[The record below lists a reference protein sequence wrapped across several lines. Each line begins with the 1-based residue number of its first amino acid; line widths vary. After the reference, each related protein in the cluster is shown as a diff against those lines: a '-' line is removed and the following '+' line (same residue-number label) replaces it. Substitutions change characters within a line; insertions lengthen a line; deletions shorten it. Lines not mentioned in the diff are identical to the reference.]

1 MTNQSKQWVHG
12 LFAAIIGGGA
22 SAVTA
27 GVTVSAIRPDTF
39 NFAGQVWPTLELM
52 TALFIVNGFIAA
64 FAYLK
69 QSPLP
74 AESLEVTETKTV
86 VLTETSK

>member
-1 MTNQSKQWVHG
+1 MESSTRKWIHG
-12 LFAAIIGGGA
+12 LGAAAIGGGA

-27 GVTVSAIRPDTF
+27 GVTVSAIRPDSF

-52 TALFIVNGFIAA
+52 GVLFVVNGIMSA

-74 AESLEVTETKTV
+74 LESIEVQETKTV
-86 VLTETSK
+86 TITPKE

>member
-1 MTNQSKQWVHG
+1 MTNQTRQWVHG
-12 LFAAIIGGGA
+12 LGAAVIGGGS

-27 GVTVSAIRPDTF
+27 GVTVSAIRPDAF
-39 NFAGQVWPTLELM
+39 NFSGQVWPTLELM
-52 TALFIVNGFIAA
+52 LALFIVNGFVAA

-74 AESLEVTETKTV
+74 TEVLEVTKTETVLVTETKQ
-86 VLTETSK
+86 

>member
-1 MTNQSKQWVHG
+1 MTNQVRQWIHG
-12 LFAAIIGGGA
+12 LGAAVIGGGA

-52 TALFIVNGFIAA
+52 LALFVVNGAVSA

-74 AESLEVTETKTV
+74 AETLEVTK
-86 VLTETSK
+86 TETVTVTETPK